1 MKLNLQCGISS
12 GFLFTSFFM
21 LLISRYVSKDF
32 ISLLT
37 KEQKEEYDKVVYER
51 RKIFTISFVVA
62 FFLSYL
68 FHKFHKEK
76 SEVPLVECSNTLIFI
91 ILQYFI
97 YNLYPKKYNMF
108 DFVAKDE
115 KLVKEWIKVYKQM
128 KYDWNVGILSGL
140 VGYILIIY
148 LK

>member
-32 ISLLT
+32 ISLLN
-37 KEQKEEYDKVVYER
+37 KEQKEYYDQVVYER
-51 RKIFTISFVVA
+51 RKIFIISFVLA
-62 FFLSYL
+62 LFLSYL
-68 FHKFHKEK
+68 YHKFHKEN
-76 SEVPLVECSNTLIFI
+76 SEVPLVECSNTLVFI
-91 ILQYFI
+91 ILQYFT

-115 KLVKEWIKVYKQM
+115 KLVKGWIKVNKQM